1 MPTGRLPNTDQAGIT
16 QSGSATI
23 SGTLRLLYIT
33 KKVRVVLPR
42 FYMYK
47 NVSLAIASLIAILT
61 ITAAAVAAPVVLFD
75 ESHAQQFLVGKDGPL
90 DLSEL
95 AAVYRENG
103 LEVKTSLGPLNGAE
117 LSSVD
122 MLVLSGPFRP
132 LGKDEVK
139 VVLDF
144 VNNGGGLVVML
155 HIPPPVLGL
164 LRQLDVDVATGTLHE
179 EEAVIGGNPLYFKVS
194 RLAVHPLFEGLA
206 SFSVYGS
213 WALRGAADHVAILAE
228 TGPNGWIDLDHDNL
242 FSKADAKQPF
252 GVVVAGQLGQGRY
265 VVFGDDALFQNRFL
279 DESNK
284 RLALNL
290 VNWLSSR

>member
-1 MPTGRLPNTDQAGIT
+1 
-16 QSGSATI
+16 
-23 SGTLRLLYIT
+23 
-33 KKVRVVLPR
+33 
-42 FYMYK
+42 MYK
-47 NVSLAIASLIAILT
+47 IISFALVAAITILT
-61 ITAAAVAAPVVLFD
+61 IATSAVAAPVVLFD

-103 LEVKTSLGPLNGAE
+103 LQVKTSQGPLNGAE

-122 MLVLSGPFRP
+122 VLVLSGFFRP
-132 LGKDEVK
+132 LDKAEVQA
-139 VVLDF
+139 VLDF
-144 VNNGGGLVVML
+144 VSNGGGLAVML
-155 HIPPPVLGL
+155 HIPPPALSL
-164 LRQLDVDVATGTLHE
+164 LRQLDVEVANGTLRE
-179 EEAVIGGNPLYFKVS
+179 EGAAIGDNPLYFKVS
-194 RLAVHPLFEGLA
+194 RLAVHPLFAGLE

-213 WALRGAADHVAILAE
+213 WALRGAAEHVSIVAE
-228 TGPNGWIDLDHDNL
+228 TGQNSWVDLDRDNQ

-279 DESNK
+279 DEPNR

-290 VNWLSSR
+290 ANWLGTR